1 MSLSVAQRLQRLDAR
16 IEEIKCWREREA
28 LPIPQWRFDGQPL
41 SLGDAWPHREGVVTL
56 AAEAT
61 VPAAWPLDETRLRLD
76 VGGESLVTLVEEGVG
91 SARFGLDPNHREF
104 PLRARRIRIETES
117 VARLPFGEPV
127 PQPRLAEARLVWIDG
142 PVHRLALLLRQ
153 VWETAQ
159 ALAEHEV
166 VPHLVVA
173 AEAALWSLEWP
184 SATSGY
190 LARTAPMPQQQRI
203 WRLPAI
209 DGPPP
214 ALTEAERASVVAA
227 HDGLAA
233 ALRALQDRFPPQGR
247 LAITGH
253 AHIDLAWLW
262 PYAET
267 RRKARRTFHTALRL
281 MEQFPDF
288 VFNQST
294 AAYYAQIEEDDPA
307 LFAAIQDRVAE
318 GRWETIGGLWVE
330 PDTNMPTGES
340 LVRQIL
346 YGQRYFER
354 QFGQRHTVCWLPDC
368 FGFSAVLPQLLRQ
381 GGIDSFFTT
390 KVNWSETN
398 RFPYDLFQWEGLDG
412 SRVLAHTFDNP
423 IENYNGTI
431 RADCLLPTWR
441 NFRGK
446 TGHDESLLAIG
457 FGDGGG
463 GVTPEMLERQ
473 AQLADFP
480 ALPALR
486 PVRVEDFYARI
497 REQVAMA
504 DLPVWLGEIYFELHR
519 ATLTTQGRTKRL
531 HRQAERALIAAEVA
545 GSLATLLGAPHF
557 GSLEPAWRGLLK
569 NQFHDILPGSS
580 IREVYE
586 DAERELAA
594 ARDAGLA
601 RQAEALRALAAVLP
615 AGDTAG
621 ALVVVNPDLSPR
633 PLRLQLDGR
642 AVAPDRVVPPLG
654 VAVLDPTALA
664 PAPGLSATWSDAG
677 GVLENRVLRAEIA
690 ADGSIA
696 RLLHKPT
703 GRDALA
709 GRGNQLWLYPADKPR
724 SWDAW
729 EMEADYVRQGIELTD
744 LEAAELVEAGPH
756 RAALRL
762 VRRFRDST
770 ITQTLTLWANSPR
783 LDIHTELD
791 WHDRRVLLR
800 ALVPVAVRAETASFE
815 CAFGVVRRPTH
826 RNTSWDQA
834 KFEVPG
840 HRFADLSEPGFGV
853 ALLNDGRYGHS
864 ALGNVLGLSLLRA
877 PIHPDPLA
885 DEGRHS
891 FTYAIL
897 PHAGD
902 WHEGGVREAAEDLN
916 QPLLALSAP
925 RPLATG
931 LHTPLT
937 VTGVAAGLA
946 ALKPAEEGDDLV
958 LRLYEPAG
966 ARGSLAI
973 TPPAGWRLAESVTLL
988 EEPAER
994 GRVHDLEPFEL
1005 RSWRLRRER

>member
-1 MSLSVAQRLQRLDAR
+1 MSLSIAQRLHRLDAR
-16 IEEIKCWREREA
+16 IAEILCWREQASE
-28 LPIPQWRFDGQPL
+28 PIGEWRCDGRRL
-41 SLGDAWPHREGVVTL
+41 SLGDPWPHTEGVL
-56 AAEAT
+56 AFAAEAE
-61 VPAAWPLDETRLRLD
+61 VPAAWPLDEVRLRLD
-76 VGGESLVTLVEEGVG
+76 VGGESLLTLHEDGAGTV
-91 SARFGLDPNHREF
+91 RFGLDPNHREF
-104 PLRARRIRIETES
+104 PLRARRLRIETES
-117 VARLPFGEPV
+117 VPRLPFGQPV
-127 PQPRLAEARLVWIDG
+127 HHPRLAEARLVWIDG
-142 PVHRLALLLRQ
+142 AVHRLALLLRQ
-153 VWETAQ
+153 VWETAT
-159 ALAEHEV
+159 ALGEHEA
-166 VPHLVVA
+166 VPHLVAA
-173 AEAALWSLEWP
+173 AETALWSLEWP
-184 SATSGY
+184 SATGAY
-190 LARTAPMPQQQRI
+190 LARTAALPQQQAI
-203 WRLPAI
+203 WRLPPL
-209 DGPPP
+209 DPQPP
-214 ALTEAERASVVAA
+214 ALGEAERAAAIAA
-227 HDGLAA
+227 HDGLVVT
-233 ALRALQDRFPPQGR
+233 LRGLKERYPPQGR

-281 MEQFPDF
+281 MERFPDF

-294 AAYYAQIEEDDPA
+294 AAYYAQIEADDPE
-307 LFAAIQDRVAE
+307 LFAAIRERAAE

-340 LVRQIL
+340 LVRQTL

-354 QFGQRHTVCWLPDC
+354 TFGRRHSVCWLPDC
-368 FGFSAVLPQLLRQ
+368 FGFSPALPQILRQ
-381 GGIDSFFTT
+381 GGMDSFFTI

-398 RFPYDLFQWEGLDG
+398 RFPHDLFQWEGLDG

-423 IENYNGTI
+423 IQGYNGTI
-431 RADCLLPTWR
+431 RADCVLPTWR

-446 TGHDESLLAIG
+446 TAHDESLLAVG

-463 GVTPEMLERQ
+463 GVTPEMLESQ

-480 ALPALR
+480 ALPELR
-486 PVRVEDFYARI
+486 PARVEDFFGRI
-497 REQVAMA
+497 RERAAVE
-504 DLPVWLGEIYFELHR
+504 DLPVWLGEIYLELHR
-519 ATLTTQGRTKRL
+519 GTLTSQGRTKRL
-531 HRQAERALIAAEVA
+531 NRQAERALLAAEVA
-545 GSLATLLGAPHF
+545 GSLATLLGGPAF

-594 ARDAGLA
+594 ARDAGLD
-601 RQAEALRALAAVLP
+601 RQAEAMAAIAAALP
-615 AGDTAG
+615 AGGTAD

-633 PLRLQLDGR
+633 PLRLELEGQ
-642 AVAPDRVVPPLG
+642 AV
-654 VAVLDPTALA
+654 
-664 PAPGLSATWSDAG
+664 
-677 GVLENRVLRAEIA
+677 
-690 ADGSIA
+690 
-696 RLLHKPT
+696 LHKPT

-709 GRGNQLWLYPADKPR
+709 GRGNQLRLYPADKPR

-729 EMEADYVRQGIELTD
+729 DIEADYDRQGFELTE
-744 LEAAELVEAGPH
+744 LEESELVEDGPG

-783 LDIHTELD
+783 LDIHTRLD

-834 KFEVPG
+834 RFEVPG

-853 ALLNDGRYGHS
+853 AILNDGKYGHS

-877 PIHPDPLA
+877 PIYPDPLA
-885 DEGRHS
+885 DEGVQE

-902 WHEGGVREAAEDLN
+902 WHEGGVRE
-916 QPLLALSAP
+916 
-925 RPLATG
+925 
-931 LHTPLT
+931 
-937 VTGVAAGLA
+937 VA
-946 ALKPAEEGDDLV
+946 
-958 LRLYEPAG
+958 
-966 ARGSLAI
+966 
-973 TPPAGWRLAESVTLL
+973 
-988 EEPAER
+988 
-994 GRVHDLEPFEL
+994 
-1005 RSWRLRRER
+1005 

>member
-1 MSLSVAQRLQRLDAR
+1 MSLSVAQRLHRLDAR
-16 IEEIKCWREREA
+16 IAEILCWRERETE
-28 LPIPQWRFDGQPL
+28 PITNWRCDGRPL
-41 SLGDAWPHREGVVTL
+41 SLGEPWPPHDAPVAFTA
-56 AAEAT
+56 AAE
-61 VPAAWPLDETRLRLD
+61 VPAHWPLAEVRLRLD
-76 VGGESLVTLVEEGVG
+76 VGGESLLTLDEDGFG
-91 SARFGLDPNHREF
+91 PASFGLDPNHQEF
-104 PLRARRIRIETES
+104 PLRARRFRIETES
-117 VARLPFGEPV
+117 VPRLPFGEPV
-127 PQPRLAEARLVWIDG
+127 HHPRLAEARLVWVDLA
-142 PVHRLALLLRQ
+142 VHRLALLLRQ

-159 ALAEHEV
+159 ALADHEV
-166 VPHLVVA
+166 VPHLVAA
-173 AEAALWSLEWP
+173 AETALWSLEWP
-184 SATSGY
+184 SATGSY
-190 LARTAPMPQQQRI
+190 LARTAPLPQQQKI
-203 WRLPAI
+203 WRLPELEAR
-209 DGPPP
+209 P
-214 ALTEAERASVVAA
+214 AALGEAERQSVVAA
-227 HDGLAA
+227 HDGLVA
-233 ALRALQDRFPPQGR
+233 ALQALQQRFPPQGR

-294 AAYYAQIEEDDPA
+294 AAYYAQIEQDDPA
-307 LFAAIQDRVAE
+307 LFTAIQARAAE

-340 LVRQIL
+340 LARQVL
-346 YGQRYFER
+346 YGQRYFE
-354 QFGQRHTVCWLPDC
+354 QAFGVRHSVCWLPDC
-368 FGFSAVLPQLLRQ
+368 FGFSAAVPQLLRQ
-381 GGIDSFFTT
+381 GGIDSFFTI

-398 RFPYDLFQWEGLDG
+398 RFPHDLFQWEGLDG

-423 IENYNGTI
+423 IQGYNGTI
-431 RADCLLPTWR
+431 RADCVLPTWR

-446 TGHDESLLAIG
+446 TVHDESLLAIG

-486 PVRVEDFYARI
+486 PARVEEFYARI
-497 REQVAMA
+497 RERAAVEE
-504 DLPVWLGEIYFELHR
+504 LPVWLGEIYLELHR
-519 ATLTTQGRTKRL
+519 ATLTSQGRTKRL
-531 HRQAERALIAAEVA
+531 NRQAERALLTAESV
-545 GSLATLLGAPHF
+545 GSLAVLLGAQHF
-557 GSLEPAWRGLLK
+557 ASLEPAWRGLLK

-601 RQAEALRALAAVLP
+601 RQAEAMAAIAAALP
-615 AGDTAG
+615 AGGTAD
-621 ALVVVNPDLSPR
+621 ALVVANPDLSPR
-633 PLRLQLDGR
+633 PLRLELEGQ
-642 AVAPDRVVPPLG
+642 AVAPDLTVPPLG
-654 VAVLDPTALA
+654 IVVLDRAALRS
-664 PAPGLSATWSDAG
+664 APGLSASWSTTG
-677 GVLENRVLRAEIA
+677 SRLENRFLRAEIG
-690 ADGSIA
+690 ADGTIA

-729 EMEADYVRQGIELTD
+729 DVEADYDRQGFELTG
-744 LEAAELVEAGPH
+744 LEESELVEDGPD

-762 VRRFRDST
+762 VRRYRDST

-783 LDIHTELD
+783 LDIHTRLD

-800 ALVPVAVRAETASFE
+800 ALVPVAVRAEVASFE

-853 ALLNDGRYGHS
+853 ALLNDGKYGHS

-877 PIHPDPLA
+877 PIYPDPLA
-885 DEGRHS
+885 DEGVQE

-897 PHAGD
+897 PHEGD

-916 QPLLALSAP
+916 QTLLALPA
-925 RPLATG
+925 RNLAAG
-931 LHTPLT
+931 LHTPLM
-937 VTGVAAGLA
+937 VSGIKAGLA
-946 ALKPAEEGDDLV
+946 AFKPAEEGGDLV

-966 ARGSLAI
+966 GRGSLAI
-973 TPPAGWRLAESVTLL
+973 TLADGWQLGEPVTLL
-988 EEPAER
+988 EEPA
-994 GRVHDLEPFEL
+994 GRDRLHDLEPFEV
-1005 RSWRLRRER
+1005 RSWRVRPAR

>member
-1 MSLSVAQRLQRLDAR
+1 MSLSIAQRLHRLDAR
-16 IEEIKCWREREA
+16 IAEILCWRERASE
-28 LPIPQWRFDGQPL
+28 PIEPWRYDGRPL
-41 SLGDAWPHREGVVTL
+41 SLGDPWPHTEGVL
-56 AAEAT
+56 AFTAEAE
-61 VPAAWPLDETRLRLD
+61 VPSAWPLDETRLHLD
-76 VGGESLVTLVEEGVG
+76 VGGESLLTLHEDGAG
-91 SARFGLDPNHREF
+91 LTRFGLDINHREF

-117 VARLPFGEPV
+117 VPRLPFGQPV
-127 PQPRLAEARLVWIDG
+127 HHPRLAEARLVWVD
-142 PVHRLALLLRQ
+142 PAVHRLALLLRQ
-153 VWETAQ
+153 VWETAL
-159 ALAEHEV
+159 ALEAHEA
-166 VPHLVVA
+166 VPHLLTA
-173 AEAALWSLEWP
+173 AEAALRSLDWP
-184 SATSGY
+184 SATGAY
-190 LARTAPMPQQQRI
+190 IARTAPLPQQQAI
-203 WRLPAI
+203 WRLPEL
-209 DGPPP
+209 DRQPPG
-214 ALTEAERASVVAA
+214 LGEAERASVVAA
-227 HDGLAA
+227 HDGLVA
-233 ALRALQDRFPPQGR
+233 ALRGLKQRFPPQGR

-281 MEQFPDF
+281 MERFPDF

-294 AAYYAQIEEDDPA
+294 AAYYAQVEADDPD
-307 LFAAIQDRVAE
+307 LFAQVRERAAE

-340 LVRQIL
+340 LVRQAL

-354 QFGQRHTVCWLPDC
+354 MFGRRHSVCWLPDC
-368 FGFSAVLPQLLRQ
+368 FGFSPAMPQILRQ
-381 GGIDSFFTT
+381 GGMDSFFTI

-398 RFPYDLFQWEGLDG
+398 RFPHDLFHWEGLDG

-423 IENYNGTI
+423 IQGYNGTI
-431 RADCLLPTWR
+431 RADCVLPTWR

-446 TGHDESLLAIG
+446 TAHDESLLAIG

-480 ALPALR
+480 ALPELR
-486 PVRVEDFYARI
+486 PARVEAFFGRI
-497 REQVAMA
+497 REQAA
-504 DLPVWLGEIYFELHR
+504 EAELPVWLGEIYLELHR
-519 ATLTTQGRTKRL
+519 GTLTSQGRTKRL
-531 HRQAERALIAAEVA
+531 NRQAERALITAEVA
-545 GSLATLLGAPHF
+545 GSLATLLGGPSF

-594 ARDAGLA
+594 ARDAGLD
-601 RQAEALRALAAVLP
+601 RQAEALAAIAAALPKGGTADALA
-615 AGDTAG
+615 
-621 ALVVVNPDLSPR
+621 VVNPDLSPR
-633 PLRLQLDGR
+633 PLRLELDGQ
-642 AVAPDRVVPPLG
+642 AMAPDLTVPPLG
-654 VAVLDPTALA
+654 IVVLDRAALQ
-664 PAPGLSATWSDAG
+664 PAPGLSAGWSTTG
-677 GVLENRVLRAEIA
+677 SHLENRFLRAEIG
-690 ADGSIA
+690 ADGTIT
-696 RLLHKPT
+696 RLLHKST

-729 EMEADYVRQGIELTD
+729 DIEADYDRQGFELTG
-744 LEAAELVEAGPH
+744 LESSELFEDGPD

-762 VRRFRDST
+762 VRRFRGST
-770 ITQTLTLWANSPR
+770 ITQTLTLWANAPR
-783 LDIHTELD
+783 LDIHTRLD

-800 ALVPVAVRAETASFE
+800 ALVPVAVRAEQASFE

-834 KFEVPG
+834 RFEVPG

-853 ALLNDGRYGHS
+853 ALLNDGKYGHS
-864 ALGNVLGLSLLRA
+864 ALGNVLGLSLVRA
-877 PIHPDPLA
+877 PIYPDPLA
-885 DEGRHS
+885 DEGVQE

-916 QPLLALSAP
+916 QPLLALP
-925 RPLATG
+925 VRNLAAG
-931 LHTPLT
+931 LHTPLM
-937 VTGVAAGLA
+937 VSGIKAGLA
-946 ALKPAEEGDDLV
+946 ALKPAEEGGGLV

-966 ARGSLAI
+966 ARGPLSI
-973 TPPAGWRLAESVTLL
+973 TVAEGWRLGEPVSLL

-994 GRVHDLEPFEL
+994 DRAHDLEPFEL
-1005 RSWRLRRER
+1005 RSWRLLPGR

>member
-1 MSLSVAQRLQRLDAR
+1 MSLSVAQRLHRLDAR
-16 IEEIKCWREREA
+16 IAEILCWRERETE
-28 LPIPQWRFDGQPL
+28 PIADWRCDGRPL
-41 SLGDAWPHREGVVTL
+41 SLGDPWPPHDAPVVFTA
-56 AAEAT
+56 AAE
-61 VPAAWPLDETRLRLD
+61 VPAHWPLGEARLRLD
-76 VGGESLVTLVEEGVG
+76 VGGESLLTLDEDGFG
-91 SARFGLDPNHREF
+91 PASFGLDPNHQEF
-104 PLRARRIRIETES
+104 PLQARRVRIETES
-117 VARLPFGEPV
+117 VPRLPFGEPV
-127 PQPRLAEARLVWIDG
+127 HHPRLAEARLVWVDLA
-142 PVHRLALLLRQ
+142 VHRLALLLRQ

-159 ALAEHEV
+159 ALEDHEV
-166 VPHLVVA
+166 VPHLVAA
-173 AEAALWSLEWP
+173 AETALWSLEWP
-184 SATSGY
+184 SATGSY
-190 LARTAPMPQQQRI
+190 LGRTAPLPQQQKI
-203 WRLPAI
+203 WRLPALEAR
-209 DGPPP
+209 P
-214 ALTEAERASVVAA
+214 AALGEAERQSVVAA
-227 HDGLAA
+227 HDGLVA
-233 ALRALQDRFPPQGR
+233 ALQALQQRFPPQGR

-294 AAYYAQIEEDDPA
+294 AAYYAQIEQDDPA
-307 LFAAIQDRVAE
+307 LFTAIRARVAE

-340 LVRQIL
+340 LARQVL
-346 YGQRYFER
+346 YGQRYFE
-354 QFGQRHTVCWLPDC
+354 QAFGVRHSVCWLPDC
-368 FGFSAVLPQLLRQ
+368 FGFSAALPQLLRQ
-381 GGIDSFFTT
+381 GGIDSFFTI

-398 RFPYDLFQWEGLDG
+398 RFPHDLFHWEGLDG

-423 IENYNGTI
+423 IQGYNGTI
-431 RADCLLPTWR
+431 RADCVLPTWR

-446 TGHDESLLAIG
+446 TVHDESLLAIG

-486 PVRVEDFYARI
+486 PARVEEFYARI
-497 REQVAMA
+497 RQRAAVEE
-504 DLPVWLGEIYFELHR
+504 LPVWLGEIYLELHR
-519 ATLTTQGRTKRL
+519 ATLTSQGRTKRL
-531 HRQAERALIAAEVA
+531 NRQAERALLAAESV
-545 GSLATLLGAPHF
+545 GSLAVLLGAPRF
-557 GSLEPAWRGLLK
+557 ASLEPAWRGLLK

-586 DAERELAA
+586 DAERELTA
-594 ARDAGLA
+594 ARDAGLD
-601 RQAEALRALAAVLP
+601 RQAEAMRALAATLP
-615 AGDTAG
+615 AGGTAD

-633 PLRLQLDGR
+633 PLRLELEGE
-642 AVAPDRVVPPLG
+642 AIAPDLTVPPLG
-654 VAVLDPTALA
+654 IVVLDRAALR
-664 PAPGLSATWSDAG
+664 PAPGLSASWSTTG
-677 GVLENRVLRAEIA
+677 SRLENRFLRVEIG
-690 ADGSIA
+690 ADGTIA
-696 RLLHKPT
+696 RLLHKPG

-729 EMEADYVRQGIELTD
+729 DVEADYDRQGFELTG
-744 LEAAELVEAGPH
+744 LEESELVEDGPD

-762 VRRFRDST
+762 VRRYRDST

-783 LDIHTELD
+783 LDIHARLD

-853 ALLNDGRYGHS
+853 ALLNDGKYGHS

-877 PIHPDPLA
+877 PIYPDPLA
-885 DEGRHS
+885 DEGVQE

-897 PHAGD
+897 PHEGD

-916 QPLLALSAP
+916 QPLLALPA
-925 RPLATG
+925 RNLAAG
-931 LHTPLT
+931 LHTPLM
-937 VTGVAAGLA
+937 VSGIKAGLA
-946 ALKPAEEGDDLV
+946 AFKPAEEGEDLV

-966 ARGSLAI
+966 GRGSLAI
-973 TPPAGWRLAESVTLL
+973 TLPESWQLGEAVTLL
-988 EEPAER
+988 EEPA
-994 GRVHDLEPFEL
+994 GRDRAHDLEPFEV
-1005 RSWRLRRER
+1005 RSWRVRAAR

>member
-16 IEEIKCWREREA
+16 IEEILCWREREA
-28 LPIPQWRFDGQPL
+28 VPIPQWRFDGRPL
-41 SLGDAWPHREGVVTL
+41 SLGDSWPHREGVVTL

-76 VGGESLVTLVEEGVG
+76 VGGESLLTLQEEGVG
-91 SARFGLDPNHREF
+91 AARFGLDPNHREF
-104 PLRARRIRIETES
+104 PLRARRIRIEAES

-142 PVHRLALLLRQ
+142 AVHRLALLLRQ
-153 VWETAQ
+153 VWEAAQ
-159 ALAEHEV
+159 ALAAHEV
-166 VPHLVVA
+166 VPHLAAA
-173 AEAALWSLEWP
+173 AEAALWSLDWP

-203 WRLPAI
+203 WRLPEL
-209 DGPPP
+209 DGRPP

-233 ALRALQDRFPPQGR
+233 ALQALQARFPPQGR

-267 RRKARRTFHTALRL
+267 RRKVRRTFHTALRL

-294 AAYYAQIEEDDPA
+294 AAYYAQIEADDPA
-307 LFAAIQDRVAE
+307 LFAGIRDRVAE
-318 GRWETIGGLWVE
+318 GRWETIGGMWVE

-340 LVRQIL
+340 LVRQVL

-431 RADCLLPTWR
+431 RADCVLPTWR

-473 AQLADFP
+473 TQLADFP

-497 REQVAMA
+497 RERVAMA

-519 ATLTTQGRTKRL
+519 ATLTSQGRTKRL
-531 HRQAERALIAAEVA
+531 HRQAERALLAAEAA

-557 GSLEPAWRGLLK
+557 GCLEPAWRGLLK

-594 ARDAGLA
+594 ARDAGLG
-601 RQAEALRALAAVLP
+601 RQAAALQALAAVLP

-633 PLRLQLDGR
+633 PLRLVLDGL

-654 VAVLDPTALA
+654 IAVLDPAALV
-664 PAPGLSATWSDAG
+664 PAPGLSAAWSAAG
-677 GVLENRVLRAEIA
+677 GVLENRVLRAEIG
-690 ADGSIA
+690 ADGTIA

-709 GRGNQLWLYPADKPR
+709 GRGNQLWLYPSDKPR

-729 EMEADYVRQGIELTD
+729 EMEADAIKQGVELTG
-744 LEAAELVEAGPH
+744 LESAELVEAGPH

-762 VRRFRDST
+762 VRRYRDST
-770 ITQTLTLWANSPR
+770 IIQTLTLWANSPR

-800 ALVPVAVRAETASFE
+800 ALLPVAVRAETATFE

-877 PIHPDPLA
+877 PIYPDPLA

-916 QPLLALSAP
+916 QPLLALAAP

-931 LHTPLT
+931 LHTPLM

-946 ALKPAEEGDDLV
+946 ALKPAEEGEDLV

-973 TPPAGWRLAESVTLL
+973 TPPDGWRLAEAVSLL
-988 EEPAER
+988 EEPSER
-994 GRVHDLEPFEL
+994 DRVHDLEPFEL